1 MQRHAVRFSV
11 ATELEPVEG
20 NWNCRRAGQRYGR
33 VGTAAGSRGGFEA
46 GTEAAAT
53 ATGNGSAQPGGTR
66 RTSGKME
73 RQTHGRTVARTGT
86 DGQHSPLALLV
97 ASLASLC
104 SLGAGATRQ
113 THSSRVPE

>member
-20 NWNCRRAGQRYGR
+20 NWNCRRAGERYGR
-33 VGTAAGSRGGFEA
+33 VGTAAGSRGGSDV
-46 GTEAAAT
+46 GAAT
-53 ATGNGSAQPGGTR
+53 ATGNGSAQPGRTR

-73 RQTHGRTVARTGT
+73 RQTHGRTVARTGR
-86 DGQHSPLALLV
+86 DEQHSPLALLV
-97 ASLASLC
+97 GSLAPLC
-104 SLGAGATRQ
+104 SLCAGATRQ